1 MLEGVI
7 RPLALAVLWCLA
19 SVGLAHAFVV
29 IGTLKATPQTPQAGE
44 PFTLLLT
51 LEDPTRTPV
60 PRAVVFGEFRP
71 TRQLEAAPIRADF
84 AELTPGTY
92 QATLSLPTAGSW
104 TLFMRDQTYPQEE
117 TNAELTFLV
126 GEAANPE
133 ALTFIFPPTVVP
145 PENLWT
151 WLGWLIGLPLL
162 AAVVVTV
169 LVLRS
174 KPAAKAA

>member
-1 MLEGVI
+1 MM

-29 IGTLKATPQTPQAGE
+29 IGTLSATPQTPQAGE

-60 PRAVVFGEFRP
+60 PRAVVFAEFRP
-71 TRQLEAAPIRADF
+71 AEQPEAVPIRADF
-84 AELTPGTY
+84 AEISPGTY

-104 TLFMRDQTYPQEE
+104 TILMRDQTYPQEE

-145 PENLWT
+145 PENLWA